1 MSKLLIYLII
11 YIAPFLKKKSKKKIK
26 FSKSFLIQPFKTGSA
41 LNISFAVCKLF
52 CYLQQNKTFKT
63 ISVQD
68 RIMESNLFGTA
79 LECETDKF

>member
-11 YIAPFLKKKSKKKIK
+11 YIAPFIKKKKIQ
-26 FSKSFLIQPFKTGSA
+26 FSKSFVIQPFKTGSA
-41 LNISFAVCKLF
+41 LNISFAVHKLF
-52 CYLQQNKTFKT
+52 CYLLQNKTFKT

-79 LECETDKF
+79 LECETVKF